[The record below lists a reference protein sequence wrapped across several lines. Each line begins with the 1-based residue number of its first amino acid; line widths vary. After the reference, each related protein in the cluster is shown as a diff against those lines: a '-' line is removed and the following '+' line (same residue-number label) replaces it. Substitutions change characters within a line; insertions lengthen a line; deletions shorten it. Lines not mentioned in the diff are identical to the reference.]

1 MAKSR
6 RAQTGLG
13 STSESY
19 SARDEGAACRG
30 ASNDK
35 RKPGG
40 QPGNRNALKHGRRT
54 AKARRRQKLAHAS
67 LKALQHLLNAQGM
80 VPRSEGRI
88 RPRPIRSDQMDLLI
102 DAEPELA
109 AMVRAAGA
117 YLPDLSTGRRRAAA
131 CEDICD
137 VKDCASARL
146 VG

>member
-19 SARDEGAACRG
+19 SARDEGPACRG
-30 ASNDK
+30 ASNDR

-40 QPGNRNALKHGRRT
+40 QPGNKNALKHGRRT
-54 AKARRRQKLAHAS
+54 AEARRRQKLAHAS
-67 LKALQHLLNAQGM
+67 LKALQHLLNSQGM

-102 DAEPELA
+102 EVEPELA
-109 AMVRAAGA
+109 AMVRAVGG
-117 YLPDLSTGRRRAAA
+117 YLPDLSTGRLGAAA

-137 VKDCASARL
+137 VKDCTSVRP